1 MSEHDLIALDNLFA
15 YFHDRVTQ
23 ARLDQGTEVDEHTE
37 FYLVNLLVEFLRT
50 SHLSVSG
57 GRRVDELPLTIR
69 LLEAGQATPAE
80 RYRELKHLGDTTL
93 YVLGWFAESLERSL
107 VDRSYYED
115 LGGSAYR
122 RLSRLVRGMR
132 GDQKDPIFRELASK
146 FRDCVG
152 LVTNVREQTYG
163 DSSDIVQLYDA
174 WRRTGSERAFRRLQ
188 ELGVIPSASTD
199 PRKPTIVH

>member
-1 MSEHDLIALDNLFA
+1 MSEHEIIALDSLFA
-15 YFHDRVTQ
+15 YFHDRLTR
-23 ARLDQGTEVDEHTE
+23 ARVDQGTEVEEHTE

-69 LLEAGQATPAE
+69 LLEAGRAAPAE
-80 RYRELKHLGDTTL
+80 SYRELKHLGDTTL

-107 VDRSYYED
+107 VDRSYYES

-122 RLSRLVRGMR
+122 RLSCLVSGIR
-132 GDQKDPIFRELASK
+132 GDHKDPIFRELSEK

-152 LVTNVREQTYG
+152 LVESVREQTYS
-163 DSSDIVQLYDA
+163 DSTDVVQLYDA

-188 ELGVIPSASTD
+188 ELGVIPAAPTD
-199 PRKPTIVH
+199 PTKPTIVH